1 MSIYLPQC
9 NASMK
14 HEEIAF
20 QEFKKAFKM
29 LKRNKV
35 IGCGGLSS
43 NIITDVYDSKA
54 SFEEAVFPENL
65 KSQKLFQFLKRVK
78 KKMLKTTDQFLFFQY
93 FPKCL
98 NV

>member
-1 MSIYLPQC
+1 
-9 NASMK
+9 MK

-35 IGCGGLSS
+35 ICCGGLSS

-54 SFEEAVFPENL
+54 SFEEVVFPENL
-65 KSQKLFQFLKRVK
+65 KSQKLF
-78 KKMLKTTDQFLFFQY
+78 
-93 FPKCL
+93 
-98 NV
+98 

>member
-1 MSIYLPQC
+1 
-9 NASMK
+9 MK

-54 SFEEAVFPENL
+54 SFEEAVFPEYL

>member
-1 MSIYLPQC
+1 
-9 NASMK
+9 MK

-43 NIITDVYDSKA
+43 NIITDVNDSKA